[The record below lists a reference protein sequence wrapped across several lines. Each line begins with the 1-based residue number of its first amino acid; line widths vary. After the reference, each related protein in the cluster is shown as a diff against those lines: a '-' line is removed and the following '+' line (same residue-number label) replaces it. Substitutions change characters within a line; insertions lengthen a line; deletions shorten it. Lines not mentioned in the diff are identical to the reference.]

1 MQPTLCSRCHKN
13 MAVVFI
19 QKIEQGQTK
28 NEGLCLKCA
37 KELGIKP
44 VEDMMQKMG
53 ITDEDLEGLTNEM
66 MSAFGGAEGLEGL
79 MPQEE
84 SEEEDEEGKTATF
97 PFLNKLFGS
106 SPSTPPS
113 SPGEGGRSSSGREE
127 KTTGKSE
134 RQPKRK
140 FLENYCISLSQKAA
154 DGKLDCIV
162 GREEEIQR
170 TIQILNRRQK
180 NNPCL
185 IGEPGVGKT
194 AIAEGLAQRIYE
206 KQVPYKLLEK
216 EVYLLDLTALVA
228 GTQFRGQFESRMKGL
243 IEEIKKL
250 GNIILVI
257 DEVHNLVGAGDAEG
271 SMNAA
276 NILKPALSRGEIQV
290 IGATTLTEYR
300 KHIEKDSALERR
312 FQPVVVE
319 EPSIEDAVK
328 IIEGVAPYYE
338 KYHFVSVS
346 KELCRQAVLMSERYI
361 NDRFLPDKAIDL
373 IDEACSDVNLHN
385 QSLAREGEVRKE
397 LDALAKERD
406 TLVADANDREYKRQ
420 NNLKTNEQR
429 QAECRRDLA
438 KLSGEHDALSSVG
451 DQEAGLRDNEREQ
464 ARLQRELNNL
474 IRDRETM
481 ISAGQEDDQYARLA
495 SIKSRE
501 VQLQEELDR
510 LDAQSAPPLT
520 VEHLAR
526 VIELW
531 TKIPASSIQEAEYER
546 LAKLED
552 RLKSHVIGQD
562 EAVHAVSAAVRRG
575 RVGIASKRK
584 PVSFI
589 FVGSTGVGKTELVK
603 RLSQDLFHSPESLIR
618 LDMSEF
624 MEKFSVSRII
634 GSPPG
639 YVGYDEAGQLTEK
652 VRRKPYCVVLFDE
665 IEKAHPDVL
674 NILLQILDDGH
685 ITDAQGR
692 NVNFENTVIVM
703 TSNAGSDTKSSGSVG
718 FGGSANDQGR
728 ERAMKALES
737 FLRPEFINRVDEIV
751 YFNKLSEENFKE
763 IAGIMLGELRDA
775 MAGKEIVFSWDDS
788 LLDYLVK
795 QSYSLTY
802 GARNLRRQIQKDL
815 EDAITTYLIDH
826 YQQSIT
832 HIKATVQDGAV
843 TLQTQEDVETAV
855 LLPPVPVGEHQE

>member
-13 MAVVFI
+13 VAVIFI
-19 QKIEQGQTK
+19 QKMEGGTTK
-28 NEGLCLKCA
+28 SEGLCLKCA
-37 KELGIKP
+37 KEMGIKP

-53 ITDEDLEGLTNEM
+53 ISDEDLEGLTNEM
-66 MSAFGGAEGLEGL
+66 MSAFGGAEGMEGL
-79 MPQEE
+79 MSAEE
-84 SEEEDEEGKTATF
+84 ADEDEEDEGKTATF

-106 SPSTPPS
+106 AQSPQAQPPEREQ
-113 SPGEGGRSSSGREE
+113 PRAERGDKDKKGE
-127 KTTGKSE
+127 K
-134 RQPKRK
+134 QPKRK
-140 FLENYCISLSQKAA
+140 FLENYCISLTQKAA
-154 DGKLDCIV
+154 DGKLDRII
-162 GREEEIQR
+162 GRDEEIQR

-194 AIAEGLAQRIYE
+194 AIAEGLAQKIY
-206 KQVPYKLLEK
+206 QRDVPYKLLDK

-257 DEVHNLVGAGDAEG
+257 DEVHNIVGAGDAEG

-300 KHIEKDSALERR
+300 KYIEKDSALERR
-312 FQPVVVE
+312 FQPVMVE
-319 EPSIEDAVK
+319 EPSIDDSIR
-328 IIEGVAPYYE
+328 IIQGIAPYYE
-338 KYHFVSVS
+338 KYHFVSIS
-346 KELCRQAVLMSERYI
+346 PEMCRLAVTMSERYI
-361 NDRFLPDKAIDL
+361 TDRFLPDKAIDL

-385 QSLAREGEVRKE
+385 KTLAREVEVKKE
-397 LDALAKERD
+397 LDALEKEREN
-406 TLVADANDREYKRQ
+406 LMVEANDRDYKRQ
-420 NNLKTNEQR
+420 TTLKNNEQR
-429 QAECRRDLA
+429 QTEIR
-438 KLSGEHDALSSVG
+438 
-451 DQEAGLRDNEREQ
+451 
-464 ARLQRELNNL
+464 RELNKLTAEHDSLMGNPATTEALAANEQRQSNFRRELDNL
-474 IRDRETM
+474 AGEREKLLSDEGSSRDYE
-481 ISAGQEDDQYARLA
+481 RLA

-501 VQLQEELDR
+501 IQLQDELNK
-510 LDAQSAPPLT
+510 LEAQSAPPLT

-531 TKIPASSIQEAEYER
+531 TKIPASQIQEAEYER

-552 RLKSHVIGQD
+552 RLKEHLIGQD
-562 EAVHAVSAAVRRG
+562 EAVHAVAAAVRRG

-603 RLSQDLFHSPESLIR
+603 RLAMDMFHSPESLIR
-618 LDMSEF
+618 LDLSEF
-624 MEKFSVSRII
+624 MEKFAVSRII

-652 VRRKPYCVVLFDE
+652 VRRKPYCVILFDE

-703 TSNAGSDTKSSGSVG
+703 TSNAGSDARTSAGSVG
-718 FGGSANDQGR
+718 FGRTADQQGR

-751 YFNKLSEENFKE
+751 YFNKLTEDNFKA
-763 IAGIMLGELRDA
+763 IAAIMLRELRDA
-775 MAGKEIVFSWDDS
+775 LKEKGITFTWDDA

-795 QSYSLTY
+795 KSYSMTY

-815 EDAITTYLIDH
+815 EDDIATKLIDSYLH
-826 YQQSIT
+826 PIQSI
-832 HIKATVQDGAV
+832 HASAD
-843 TLQTQEDVETAV
+843 
-855 LLPPVPVGEHQE
+855 GEHPVLTAE